1 MISHAELVESI
12 FGCWPEFSDG
22 RIELFSFEHPGIICL
37 RIFYIDSNIQKAAV
51 VSLRFTGV
59 TDIDLSGVL
68 SENVI
73 DVLSVSSASP
83 AIVTIEGCYGLC
95 GTFKCISAEVTS
107 VVPNS
112 SFKADGFAAA

>member
-12 FGCWPEFSDG
+12 FGYWPEFADG
-22 RIELFSFEHPGIICL
+22 RIEFFSFEQPGILCL
-37 RIFYIDSNIQKAAV
+37 RVFYIDSTIHKAAT

-59 TDIDLSGVL
+59 TDVDLAGL
-68 SENVI
+68 RSENIV
-73 DVLSVSSASP
+73 DALSVSSTSP

-107 VVPNS
+107 VVPNH